1 MTRVERLLRL
11 LVGLEAWLYAPR
23 DTRVCAAFRIGYAG
37 LLLINVL
44 VWAPDLDLWFSEDG
58 VLPYAASREVA
69 DPDTLTLFTL
79 LPRTRFALWCAYL
92 AFVSHIALLGIGY
105 LTRFQAVCAY
115 VWLVSFQHRHMILF
129 DAEDNVFRILGLCLV
144 FVPAGARWSVD
155 AWVRRKFRDESRVTV
170 APAWGLRLAQVQMTT
185 VYVSTVCLKFT
196 SADWR
201 GGDALYYVA
210 RLDDLYGRFP
220 MPAWLFETPAAYHF
234 ATWAVLAC
242 ELTIPIALW
251 VPRLRVAALVLAA
264 CMHLGLDYAM
274 NLFLFQWIMLL
285 GLVSFLEP
293 RPGPAPTAA
302 APSRSP
308 DPTDPAAAHSSARA
322 QGAVLGA

>member
-1 MTRVERLLRL
+1 MTRAKRLLRPL
-11 LVGLEAWLYAPR
+11 ASLQAWLYAPR
-23 DTRVCAAFRIGYAG
+23 DTRVCAAFRIGYAL

-44 VWAPDLDLWFSEDG
+44 LWAPDLDLWLSENG
-58 VLPYAASREVA
+58 VLPFAASRQVV
-69 DPDTLTLFTL
+69 DPDTLTLFAF
-79 LPRTRFALWCAYL
+79 LPTTRFALWCSYL
-92 AFVSHIALLGIGY
+92 AFVSHIAFLGIGY

-115 VWLVSFQHRHMILF
+115 VWLVSFQHRHMMLF
-129 DAEDNVFRILGLCLV
+129 DAEDNVFRLLGLCLM
-144 FVPAGARWSVD
+144 FVPSGARWSVD
-155 AWVRRKFRDESRVTV
+155 AWMRRRFRGEPRVSA

-185 VYVSTVCLKFT
+185 VYLSTLCLKFT

-220 MPAWLFETPAAYHF
+220 MPTWLFETPAAYHV

-242 ELTIPIALW
+242 ELSIPLALW
-251 VPRLRVAALVLAA
+251 VPRLRTAALVVAV

-274 NLFLFQWIMLL
+274 NLFLFQWIMML

-293 RPGPAPTAA
+293 TVGSAPTPAE
-302 APSRSP
+302 PSRSP
-308 DPTDPAAAHSSARA
+308 DPTDPAVPHSNATT